1 MRTGL
6 YALVSLPLLLVCLAW
21 DVVKVPVV
29 LTFFLLIYILL
40 WILEDKTNSFY
51 KKVIIPICE
60 MISMGVLYYI
70 HKAWGVEMLKDR
82 SI

>member
-21 DVVKVPVV
+21 DVVKLPVA
-29 LTFFLLIYILL
+29 LTFFLLIYI
-40 WILEDKTNSFY
+40 
-51 KKVIIPICE
+51 
-60 MISMGVLYYI
+60 MGVLYYI